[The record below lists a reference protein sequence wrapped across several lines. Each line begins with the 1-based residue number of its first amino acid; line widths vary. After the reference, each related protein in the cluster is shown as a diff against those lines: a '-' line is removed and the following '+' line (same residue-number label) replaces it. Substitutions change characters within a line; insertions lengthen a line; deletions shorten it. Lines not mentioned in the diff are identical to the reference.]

1 MRLYNCT
8 VRLGGSLYNEVPK
21 TGVTAAEILLL
32 RILHGNDGVA
42 NIEEAGKNA
51 VGQAQERDRLVEIY
65 GAGIASARQLR
76 ELPEQ
81 AIVGVFG
88 LGSRLPDEI
97 PGAPKAKPKKNDP
110 APAPVGDDESDDESD
125 PEPEDPEE

>member
-42 NIEEAGKNA
+42 GIEEAGKNA
-51 VGQAQERDRLVEIY
+51 VGQAQERDRLVETY

-76 ELPEQ
+76 ETPEQ
-81 AIVGVFG
+81 AIIGVFG
-88 LGSRLPDEI
+88 LGARLPDEI
-97 PGAPKAKPKKNDP
+97 PGAPKAKPKKNEP
-110 APAPVGDDESDDESD
+110 PPPVVEDDE
-125 PEPEDPEE
+125 PEAEDPEE